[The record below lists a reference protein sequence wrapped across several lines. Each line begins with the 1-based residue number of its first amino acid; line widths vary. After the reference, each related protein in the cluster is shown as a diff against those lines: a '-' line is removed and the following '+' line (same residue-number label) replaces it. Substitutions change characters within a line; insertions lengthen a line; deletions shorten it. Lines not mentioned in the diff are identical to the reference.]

1 MATKKAN
8 YGYTIADDAD
18 STLADQ
24 SGGKFDTEKLR
35 QGQAQLVE
43 TPKPDRKSMRYLGT
57 DENPN
62 LDASNAGAGRG
73 KKGGSTAKD
82 MDQASMSAAEKEMVQ
97 EAADN
102 RDRKKADKAPTTKT
116 EMGKRFKSGG
126 VTRADGCI
134 TKGHT
139 KGRVV

>member
-8 YGYTIADDAD
+8 YGYTVADDAD
-18 STLADQ
+18 LTLADQ

-35 QGQAQLVE
+35 RGQAQLME
-43 TPKPDRKSMRYLGT
+43 TPKPDRKSMRYLGA
-57 DENPN
+57 DDNPN
-62 LDASNAGAGRG
+62 FDMSSAGAGRG
-73 KKGGSTAKD
+73 KQGGPTAKEKN
-82 MDQASMSAAEKEMVQ
+82 QANMSAAEKEMVQ
-97 EAADN
+97 EAADD

-116 EMGKRFKSGG
+116 EMGKTFKSGG

-134 TKGHT
+134 SKGHT